1 MMTSRNILLTLKTE
15 TGWFFSEFYSLGV
28 ACFLEADCG
37 EDTNFSGGI
46 GESYKRI
53 RKRDCFVPEC

>member
-1 MMTSRNILLTLKTE
+1 MMVIKPPYFFLELTLKTE

-37 EDTNFSGGI
+37 EDTNFCGGI
-46 GESYKRI
+46 GESYKRS
-53 RKRDCFVPEC
+53 